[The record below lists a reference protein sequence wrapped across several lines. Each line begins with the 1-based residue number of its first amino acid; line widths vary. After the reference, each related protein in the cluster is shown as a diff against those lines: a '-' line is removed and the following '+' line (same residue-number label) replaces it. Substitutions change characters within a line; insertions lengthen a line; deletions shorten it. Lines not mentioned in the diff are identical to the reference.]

1 METFH
6 FLRPAW
12 LLVLPAALLLAWIVA
27 RREDVRG
34 RWRGIIEPHLLD
46 HLVVDPRAR
55 WHVRPVYGTVVG
67 IILGAIAAAGPTWRH
82 ERPPFAEDK
91 APLAIAIDIS
101 QTMDAIDVNPTRLE
115 RAKLKVHDL
124 LALRPGARTA
134 LYVYSGTPH
143 LVLPLT
149 DDAKLLG
156 TYLDALATNLLPPTT
171 NEAAKNTAKALDFV
185 EQGLA
190 HEEVPGTILF
200 ITDGVEPA
208 AFDAFAHP
216 KGKDQLMVLG
226 VGTEQGGPV
235 RTGPDSFLEDAS
247 GAHVFTRLDV
257 DALRRLGRT
266 GVEVATVTADDADVQ
281 WVQRNVQTH
290 LIQRQ
295 AEAATRW
302 EDEGWWLVPLIALLA
317 ALWFRRGWTVRW
329 VSVLVLALTLGAG
342 PDETLAADLLSPW
355 LSPDQ
360 QGRLYFERGD
370 YAEAAEHFAD
380 PMWKGVALYRAGKYA
395 PAIEAFARVDSPES
409 WFDQGNALARLGK
422 YPQAVKSYQQA
433 LKARPDWEEAKRN
446 LALVKKLIPPKQ
458 DEDYGEAPDLP
469 ADQIKFDDLGKKGKR
484 GEVKLNA
491 AQTAEMWMRNI
502 QTSPAQMLQR
512 RFALEDQQREAK

>member
-6 FLRPAW
+6 FLRPVW

-27 RREDVRG
+27 RREDVRS
-34 RWRGIIEPHLLD
+34 RWRGIIAPHLLD
-46 HLVVDPRAR
+46 HLVVDPRTR
-55 WHVRPVYGTVVG
+55 WHIRPVYGTVVA
-67 IILGAIAAAGPTWRH
+67 IIIGAIAAAGPTWRH

-101 QTMDAIDVNPTRLE
+101 QTMDAIDVNPSRLE

-156 TYLDALATNLLPPTT
+156 TYLDALATNLLPPIT
-171 NEAAKNTAKALDFV
+171 NEATKDTAKALDLV

-190 HEEVPGTILF
+190 HEETPGTILF

-208 AFDAFAHP
+208 AF
-216 KGKDQLMVLG
+216 
-226 VGTEQGGPV
+226 
-235 RTGPDSFLEDAS
+235 SFLEDAS
-247 GAHVFTRLDV
+247 GARVFTHLDV

-290 LIQRQ
+290 LIQGQ

-302 EDEGWWLVPLIALLA
+302 EDEGWWLVPLVALMA

-329 VSVLVLALTLGAG
+329 VSVLVLAVMLGTN

-370 YAEAAEHFAD
+370 YAEAAQVFAD
-380 PMWKGVALYRAGKYA
+380 PMWKGVALYREGKYA
-395 PAIEAFARVDSPES
+395 PAIEAFARADSSES
-409 WFDQGNALARLGK
+409 WFDQGNALAHLGK

-433 LKARPDWEEAKRN
+433 LKAHPDWEEAKRN

-484 GEVKLNA
+484 GEVKLNP

-512 RFALEDQQREAK
+512 RFALENQQREAK

>member
-27 RREDVRG
+27 RREDVRS
-34 RWRGIIEPHLLD
+34 RWRGIIAPHLLD

-55 WHVRPVYGTVVG
+55 WQVRPIYGTVVA

-134 LYVYSGTPH
+134 LYVYAGTPH
-143 LVLPLT
+143 LVLSLT

-156 TYLDALATNLLPPTT
+156 TYLDALATNLLPPG
-171 NEAAKNTAKALDFV
+171 AKDTAKALDLV

-208 AFDAFAHP
+208 AFDAFTHP
-216 KGKDQLMVLG
+216 KGKDLLMVLG

-235 RTGPDSFLEDAS
+235 RTGPDSFLEDAT
-247 GAHVFTRLDV
+247 GARVFTRLDV
-257 DALRRLGRT
+257 DALRRLGHS
-266 GVEVATVTADDADVQ
+266 GVEVATITADDADVQ

-290 LIQRQ
+290 LTQRQ
-295 AEAATRW
+295 SEEATRW
-302 EDEGWWLVPLIALLA
+302 EDEGWWLVPLIAVLA

-329 VSVLVLALTLGAG
+329 VSVLVLALTLATG

-355 LSPDQ
+355 LNPDQ

-370 YAEAAEHFAD
+370 FAQAAERFAD
-380 PMWKGVALYRAGKYA
+380 PMWKGVALYQAGKYA

-433 LKARPDWEEAKRN
+433 LKARPDWEEAKHN
-446 LALVKKLIPPKQ
+446 LSLVKKLIPPKK
-458 DEDYGEAPDLP
+458 DEDYGQAPDLP
-469 ADQIKFDDLGKKGKR
+469 PDQIKFDDLGKKGKQ
-484 GEVKLNA
+484 GKVELGA
-491 AQTAEMWMRNI
+491 PQTAELWMRNI

-512 RFALEDQQREAK
+512 RFALKDQLRGGK

>member
-1 METFH
+1 MESFH

-27 RREDVRG
+27 RREDVRS
-34 RWRGIIEPHLLD
+34 RWRGIIAPHLLD

-55 WHVRPVYGTVVG
+55 WHVRPVYATVVA
-67 IILGAIAAAGPTWRH
+67 IIIGAIAAAGPTWRH

-101 QTMDAIDVNPTRLE
+101 QTMDAIDVNPTRLDC
-115 RAKLKVHDL
+115 AKLKVHDL

-134 LYVYSGTPH
+134 LYVYSGSVH

-156 TYLDALATNLLPPTT
+156 TYLDALATNLLPPG
-171 NEAAKNTAKALDFV
+171 AKDTAKALDLV

-190 HEEVPGTILF
+190 HEEIPGTILF

-208 AFDAFAHP
+208 AFDAFARP

-226 VGTEQGGPV
+226 VGTEQGGGGGGGPPPP
-235 RTGPDSFLEDAS
+235 PDSFLEDAT
-247 GAHVFTRLDV
+247 GGRVFTRLDV
-257 DALRRLGRT
+257 DSLRRLGRT
-266 GVEVATVTADDADVQ
+266 GVEVATITTDDVDVK

-290 LIQRQ
+290 LTQRQ
-295 AEAATRW
+295 AEEATRW
-302 EDEGWWLVPLIALLA
+302 EDEGWWLVPLVALLA

-329 VSVLVLALTLGAG
+329 VSVLVLALTLGTG
-342 PDETLAADLLSPW
+342 PSDTLAADRLSPW

-360 QGRLYFERGD
+360 QGRFYFERGD
-370 YAEAAEHFAD
+370 YAKAAEHFAD

-395 PAIEAFARVDSPES
+395 PAIEAFARVDTPES
-409 WFDQGNALARLGK
+409 YFDQGNALARLGK

-433 LKARPDWEEAKRN
+433 LKGRPDWESAKRN
-446 LALVKKLIPPKQ
+446 LALVKKLIPPKK
-458 DEDYGEAPDLP
+458 DEDYGEAPELP
-469 ADQIKFDDLGKKGKR
+469 PDQIKFDDLGKKDERGKVR
-484 GEVKLNA
+484 PPDLI
-491 AQTAEMWMRNI
+491 TTI
-502 QTSPAQMLQR
+502 Q
-512 RFALEDQQREAK
+512 